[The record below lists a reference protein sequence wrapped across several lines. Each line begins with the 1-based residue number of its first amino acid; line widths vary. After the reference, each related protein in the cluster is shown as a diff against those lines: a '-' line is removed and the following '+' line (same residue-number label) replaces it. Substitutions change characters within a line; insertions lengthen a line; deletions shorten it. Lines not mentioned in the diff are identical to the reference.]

1 MTALRPRA
9 LLVPFGYPDYPREML
24 QQFTDASTRTLT
36 GLGMDVPCAPIT
48 ISEKDLPVVRAA
60 IRQPEVDLYVLLLL
74 SWVEAPLVIASMREV
89 FGRPLL
95 LWAHM
100 TFPEGDGEAFLGG
113 TPAVGVVR
121 ETLEEFGV
129 PFKFVYGQPEDVKS
143 LRATSAFARAAHA
156 VRQFEQTRIGLFGYA
171 SMGMYTGTFDHI
183 KLRKLLGPEVFHFDQ
198 YSLIRRAESKPL
210 AEAEKSVAERAA
222 GWELTTGLSSKQLAP
237 SWRVYEALK
246 EMAAEYRLDALTV
259 KCQYE
264 MSREWGLAPCL
275 GLSILG
281 DEITSS
287 CEGDL
292 YLVVS
297 QHLLHCL
304 TGGITAYGD
313 VHRARGSDL
322 VFGACG
328 FAPISQAAGKPLIRK
343 HTALY
348 EGVYN
353 ASPYKEGTVT
363 LARLANKKDGFK
375 MHATAGRVVEPP
387 KLHEVGCPPYSWIQ
401 VRIEGPADHFMQ
413 NLASQHY
420 AIVYGDCLEE
430 LREFCS
436 LKNIQFPNPSITTQ
450 SGSLGRVPG

>member
-1 MTALRPRA
+1 MPALRPRA
-9 LLVPFGYPDYPREML
+9 LLVPFGYPEYPREL
-24 QQFTDASTRTLT
+24 LEQFTEASTRTLT
-36 GLGMDVPCAPIT
+36 DLGMDVQSTPIT
-48 ISEKDLPVVRAA
+48 TSENDIPATRAA
-60 IRQPEVDLYVLLLL
+60 IQQREVDLYVLLLV
-74 SWVEAPLVIASMREV
+74 SWVEAPIVIASMREV

-100 TFPEGDGEAFLGG
+100 TFSEGDGEVFLGG

-129 PFKFVYGQPEDVKS
+129 PFKFIYGQPEEAGS
-143 LRATSAFARAAHA
+143 LHATSAFARAARA
-156 VRQFEQTRIGLFGYA
+156 ARQFERTRLGLFGYA

-198 YSLIRRAESKPL
+198 YSLIRRAESKPV
-210 AEAEKSVAERAA
+210 AEAEKSVVERAA
-222 GWELTTGLSSKQLAP
+222 AWELTADLTSKQLAP

-246 EMAAEYRLDALTV
+246 EMVAEHRLDAVTV

-275 GLSILG
+275 ALSILG

-297 QHLLHCL
+297 QYLLHCL
-304 TGGITAYGD
+304 TGGITTYGD
-313 VHRARGSDL
+313 IHRARGSDL
-322 VFGACG
+322 VFGSCG
-328 FAPISQAAGKPLIRK
+328 FAPTSQAAGKPLVRK

-353 ASPYKEGTVT
+353 ASPYKGGTVT
-363 LARLANKKDGFK
+363 LARLANKNDGFK
-375 MHATAGRVVEPP
+375 LHATVGTVVEPP

-401 VRIEGPADHFMQ
+401 VRIAGSADHFMQ

-420 AIVYGDCLEE
+420 AIVYGDCLDE
-430 LREFCS
+430 LREFCA
-436 LKNIQFPNPSITTQ
+436 LKNIQLIQ
-450 SGSLGRVPG
+450 S

>member
-1 MTALRPRA
+1 MAAVRPRA
-9 LLVPFGYPDYPREML
+9 LLVPFGYPDYPRGML
-24 QQFTDASTRTLT
+24 QQFTDASTRALT
-36 GLGMDVPCAPIT
+36 NLGMDTQCTPIT
-48 ISEKDLPVVRAA
+48 ISEKEILATRAA
-60 IRQPEVDLYVLLLL
+60 IQQAEVDLYVLLLL
-74 SWVEAPLVIASMREV
+74 SWVEAPIVIAAMRDV

-100 TFPEGDGEAFLGG
+100 TFPEGDGETLLGG

-121 ETLEEFGV
+121 EALEEFGV
-129 PFKFVYGQPEDVKS
+129 PFKFVYGQPEDVGS
-143 LRATSAFARAAHA
+143 LRTTAAFARAARA
-156 VRQFEQTRIGLFGYA
+156 VRQLEQTRIGLFGYA

-183 KLRKLLGPEVFHFDQ
+183 KLRKVLGPEVFHFDQ
-198 YSLIRRAESKPL
+198 YSLIHRAESKPM
-210 AEAEKSVAERAA
+210 AEAEKSVTKRAVE
-222 GWELTTGLSSKQLAP
+222 WELTSGLSSKQLAP

-275 GLSILG
+275 ALSILG

-297 QHLLHCL
+297 QYLLHCL

-313 VHRARGSDL
+313 IHRACKSDL

-328 FAPISQAAGKPLIRK
+328 FAPISQAASKPLIRK

-363 LARLANKKDGFK
+363 LARLANKKDSFK
-375 MHATAGRVVEPP
+375 MHATAGTVVEPP
-387 KLHEVGCPPYSWIQ
+387 KLHEVGCPPYSWMQ
-401 VRIEGPADHFMQ
+401 VRIAGPADDFMQ

-420 AIVYGDCLEE
+420 AIVYGDCLDE

-436 LKNIQFPNPSITTQ
+436 LKNIQFILS
-450 SGSLGRVPG
+450 